1 MGGEKGCGGRV
12 DGQVVSRNV
21 FKARLMALESLGVI
35 LMINVLSEI
44 ERRSEGV
51 LERFY
56 AIVAF
61 RRLSG
66 RQIDLTEPAPK
77 HL

>member
-21 FKARLMALESLGVI
+21 FKARLMALESLGAI
-35 LMINVLSEI
+35 LMINVSSEI

-56 AIVAF
+56 AMVVF
-61 RRLSG
+61 ERL
-66 RQIDLTEPAPK
+66 LTRKRDFASNPE
-77 HL
+77 